1 MMNGN
6 DFPQIQIESPIVNL
20 LTEMLHG
27 AKTAQIN
34 AIAIVAIGPGG
45 VSINN
50 LGGRPLELLGG
61 LTIVEHQIMEAVKAT
76 ASNKPTIVRATQVG

>member
-1 MMNGN
+1 MNGN
-6 DFPQIQIESPIVNL
+6 DFPQIQIENPIVNL

-27 AKTAQIN
+27 AKTGQIN
-34 AIAIVAIGPGG
+34 AIAIVAIGSGG

-61 LTIVEHQIMEAVKAT
+61 LTIVEHQIMEAVKAA

>member
-1 MMNGN
+1 MNE
-6 DFPQIQIESPIVNL
+6 DTPQIQIENPIVRL

-27 AKTAQIN
+27 AKTGQID
-34 AIAIVAIGPGG
+34 AVAVVAMGPSG

-61 LTIVEHQIMEAVKAT
+61 ITIVEHQVMEAIKNAATKKSSIIKA
-76 ASNKPTIVRATQVG
+76 SGIG